1 MARPERANADY
12 FPFYAKDGRTLF
24 LLESKYQCKG
34 TGFFTN
40 VMRFLTLET
49 HHHVKI
55 QEETDRLYFFSKC
68 HCDEESALDML
79 NIMSKTGKI
88 NNELWQ
94 VRVIASQD
102 LLDSLTEA
110 YKNRKN
116 KIISMAE
123 LIKKYIS
130 YPENPI
136 TSPENPVTSSN
147 NTQRKG
153 KEIKGKE
160 RKGNIYLSDSEEYR
174 LSEFLFEKIKNNNPQ
189 FKEPNLQIWA
199 NHIDLMIRK
208 DNRSPENIRLVIEF
222 CQDDNFWKMNILSTQ
237 KLREKFDQ
245 LYMKMNNGGNNGK
258 SKGQPERFDE
268 KQYIGTDPDQISW
281 GK

>member
-49 HHHVKI
+49 HHHVNI
-55 QEETDRLYFFSKC
+55 QEETDKLYFFSKC

-88 NNELWQ
+88 NKELWQ

-116 KIISMAE
+116 KIITMAE
-123 LIKKYIS
+123 LVKKYVS
-130 YPENPI
+130 YDNYPVTSDENPI
-136 TSPENPVTSSN
+136 TYPD

-153 KEIKGKE
+153 KEIKGNK
-160 RKGNIYLSDSEEYR
+160 RKGNNYLSDSIEYR
-174 LSEFLFEKIKNNNPQ
+174 LAEFLLEKIKENNSR
-189 FKEPNLQIWA
+189 FKDPNLQIWSK
-199 NHIDLMIRK
+199 HIDLMIHLDKRT
-208 DNRSPENIRLVIEF
+208 PEDIRIIIEF
-222 CQDDNFWKMNILSTQ
+222 CQSDNFWKVNILSTQ

-245 LYMKMNNGGNNGK
+245 LWMKMSNGGINGK
-258 SKGQPERFDE
+258 SEQFKN
-268 KQYIGTDPDQISW
+268 PDYYQR
-281 GK
+281 